1 VLDGQFTG
9 VEAHV
14 GKPVH
19 LRHDLLAPHDR
30 GVLPIQHRKPQ
41 SFGTVETIDTLVVRR
56 SADIP

>member
-19 LRHDLLAPHDR
+19 LRHDVLAPHDR
-30 GVLPIQHRKPQ
+30 GVLPITTP
-41 SFGTVETIDTLVVRR
+41 
-56 SADIP
+56 